1 MPYVSFLEPY
11 ASLKKKH
18 MSFNGRKLEDLGR
31 MQGGMSGSNLERTR
45 SNLERM
51 VLVTMVMMVM
61 MVMIIF
67 QIGKYTFQFGTRE
80 WW

>member
-1 MPYVSFLEPY
+1 MLP
-11 ASLKKKH
+11 LKQKY

-31 MQGGMSGSNLERTR
+31 MQGGMSGSNLERMR

-51 VLVTMVMMVM
+51 VLVTMVTMVTMVM